1 MKSASTDFP
10 IPMGGLM
17 NPPPKGTTKSSIPL
31 RGRDVCPEFLPFICL
46 LESHKTKFKNLHWAA
61 INHPQHVV
69 VGDFLADLDEFQDE
83 LAETGQGILGQFSAN
98 DITTEHISCSDPIDA
113 IIYLKDAILEFHK
126 CINTMPDC
134 VGLVNSV
141 EGFMTTVGKYIYLL
155 RLAKK

>member
-17 NPPPKGTTKSSIPL
+17 NTPPKGPMKNTSPQ
-31 RGRDVCPEFLPFICL
+31 RGTGCPEFLPFICL
-46 LESHKTKFKNLHWAA
+46 LESYKTKFKNLHWAA

-83 LAETGQGILGQFSAN
+83 LAETGQGMLGQFSAN
-98 DITTEHISCSDPIDA
+98 DITTEHISYNDPLDA
-113 IIYLKDAILEFHK
+113 IDELKKAILVFHQCVK
-126 CINTMPDC
+126 EVPEL
-134 VGLVNSV
+134 VGLVNSI
-141 EGFMTTVGKYIYLL
+141 EGFMTTVGKYVYLL